1 MAGVLKTLPL
11 DTKFTL
17 NIMNPYIT
25 IVVYSYGGPT
35 TYTLEYG
42 RLDNREFAGATLL
55 KLSLLC
61 AFLYSL
67 IAWLV

>member
-1 MAGVLKTLPL
+1 
-11 DTKFTL
+11 
-17 NIMNPYIT
+17 MNPYIT

-67 IAWLV
+67 IA